1 MEFSY
6 GFWAY
11 RFRSLFFWRCAR
23 ITNVPDGGFHSH
35 AYNLVS
41 EGVVDEGAR
50 YISGFPCVSSMP
62 IVV

>member
-1 MEFSY
+1 VEFSY

-35 AYNLVS
+35 ACNLVS
-41 EGVVDEGAR
+41 EGAVNEGAR
-50 YISGFPCVSSMP
+50 YISAFA
-62 IVV
+62 